1 MILIINKE
9 CDAPLM
15 HNYTA
20 DRDSNER
27 MSKTTI
33 YDKMSGRPQAER
45 RCGGEEEG
53 GVLKCFHVE
62 QCKNE
67 ERKTAC

>member
-33 YDKMSGRPQAER
+33 YDKMSGRPQAEVY
-45 RCGGEEEG
+45 GGEEE
-53 GVLKCFHVE
+53 
-62 QCKNE
+62 E
-67 ERKTAC
+67 EFLNVSTWSSARMKRGKQAC